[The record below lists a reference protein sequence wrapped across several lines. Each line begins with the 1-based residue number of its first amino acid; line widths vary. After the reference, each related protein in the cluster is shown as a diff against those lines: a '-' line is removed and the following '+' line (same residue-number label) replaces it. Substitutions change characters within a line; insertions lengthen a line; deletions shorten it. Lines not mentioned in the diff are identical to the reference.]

1 MLMHETL
8 DHWARRFP
16 DEIYVSDA
24 HRELTWGEMRDRS
37 LRLAH
42 WLEARVGR
50 GDRFAMLDRNSPE
63 MIALY
68 FAASRVGAVP
78 VPLNFRLA
86 PREWAYIVG
95 DAGCRLA
102 VVHED
107 YADSFGSAVPDDME
121 VAVIRDPDAGT
132 DEVGDFESAVRECPA
147 TDSFREVSPDDV
159 FYQLYTSGTTGRPKG
174 AMVTQRSV
182 AVAAH
187 QIQLALEAFRKTTLC
202 VMPMFH
208 AGAAMQVMAYTL
220 GGCPIHVVRDYDR
233 NTVLHL
239 MAERRVQLLT
249 LAPAMIQ
256 DMLNDPDITSLDFSA
271 LDLLVYGSAP
281 MAVEVIR
288 KAMAV
293 FGCEF
298 EQAYGMTEA
307 CVTHVLTPEDHRR
320 ALESSPEILASAGR
334 PLLWTGAAVVGPDGR
349 DLPVGEVGEIVVSGP
364 QVMEGY
370 WGRDSDTSAAL
381 VDGRLHTGD
390 AGYLDADGYLYV
402 SDRVKDMIISGGE
415 NIYPREVE
423 EILFQL
429 PGVTDAAVFGVPSEK
444 WGESPVAVVVAEPDS
459 SLTEEDVVDHCR
471 AHLAGFK
478 CPVSVTFLD
487 ALPRNAVGKVLKREL
502 REPHW
507 AGFDRRVN

>member
-1 MLMHETL
+1 MLVHEAL

-16 DEIYVSDA
+16 DEVYVTDD
-24 HRELTWGEMRDRS
+24 HRSLTWGEMRDWT
-37 LRLAH
+37 LQLAH
-42 WLEARVGR
+42 WLEQRVGR
-50 GDRFAMLDRNSPE
+50 GDRFAMLDRNSAE
-63 MIALY
+63 MMALY

-86 PREWAYIVG
+86 PPEWAYIVG
-95 DAGCRLA
+95 DAQCRLA
-102 VVHED
+102 IVHED
-107 YADSFGSAVPDDME
+107 YAESFSSAVPDGME
-121 VAVIRDPDAGT
+121 IAVIRGAQAVGGEAEEFET
-132 DEVGDFESAVRECPA
+132 EVRTFPA
-147 TDSFREVSPDDV
+147 TDPRRDGSSEDI

-182 AVAAH
+182 ATAAH
-187 QIQLALEAFRKTTLC
+187 QVQMALEAYRKTTLC
-202 VMPMFH
+202 IMPMFH
-208 AGAAMQVMAYTL
+208 AGAAMQIMAYTL

-239 MAERRVQLLT
+239 MAQRRIRLLT

-256 DMLNDPDITSLDFSA
+256 DMIDDPDAATLDFSA
-271 LDLLVYGSAP
+271 LELLVYGSAP

-288 KAMAV
+288 RAMDV

-320 ALESSPEILASAGR
+320 ALDSSPEILASAGR
-334 PLLWTGAAVVGPDGR
+334 PLLWTRVAVVGPEGEE
-349 DLPVGEVGEIVVSGP
+349 LPVGEVGEIVVSGP

-370 WGRDSDTSAAL
+370 WGRESDTQSAI
-381 VDGRLHTGD
+381 VDGWLHTGD
-390 AGYLDADGYLYV
+390 AGYLDEVGFLYV
-402 SDRVKDMIISGGE
+402 SDRVKDMIISGSE

-429 PGVTDAAVFGVPSEK
+429 PGVRDAAVFGVPSQK
-444 WGESPVAVVVAEPDS
+444 WGESPIAVVVADPGS
-459 SLTEEDVVDHCR
+459 ALTEQDVVDHCR
-471 AHLAGFK
+471 ANLAGYK
-478 CPVSVTFLD
+478 CPVSVAFLD

>member
-1 MLMHETL
+1 MLMHEAL

-16 DEIYVSDA
+16 DEIYVTDS
-24 HRELTWGEMRDRS
+24 HRTLTWREMRDWT

-86 PREWAYIVG
+86 PPEWAYIVG
-95 DAGCRLA
+95 DAQCRLA

-107 YADSFGSAVPDDME
+107 YAESFGSAVTGDME
-121 VAVIRDPDAGT
+121 IAVIRNPDTSAS
-132 DEVGDFESAVRECPA
+132 EVGDFASEVRGCPA
-147 TDSFREVSPDDV
+147 TDPHREVSPQDI

-182 AVAAH
+182 AAGAH
-187 QIQLALEAFRKTTLC
+187 QVQLALEAYRKTTLC
-202 VMPMFH
+202 CMPMFH

-220 GGCPIHVVRDYDR
+220 GGCSIHVVRDYDR

-256 DMLNDPDITSLDFSA
+256 DMIDDPDAASLDFSS

-288 KAMAV
+288 RAMAV

-320 ALESSPEILASAGR
+320 ALESSPGILASAGR
-334 PLLWTGAAVVGPDGR
+334 PLMWTRAAVVGPDGH

-370 WGRDSDTSAAL
+370 WGRESDTRSAI
-381 VDGRLHTGD
+381 VDGWLHTGD
-390 AGYLDADGYLYV
+390 AGYLDDEGFLYV

-429 PGVTDAAVFGVPSEK
+429 DGVRDAAVFGVPSEK
-444 WGESPVAVVVAEPDS
+444 WGESPVAVVVADPDS
-459 SLTEEDVVDHCR
+459 TLTVQEVMDHCR
-471 AHLAGFK
+471 TYLAGFK

-507 AGFDRRVN
+507 AGLDRRVN